1 MKAGGK
7 PPEKFIYMAKEYKE
21 VKMAQTSRNLG
32 ERSAELSLTRHFN
45 FFNNYYAGASLG
57 SEA

>member
-1 MKAGGK
+1 MEG
-7 PPEKFIYMAKEYKE
+7 
-21 VKMAQTSRNLG
+21 KMAQTSRNLG
-32 ERSAELSLTRHFN
+32 ERSAELNLNRRFK

>member
-1 MKAGGK
+1 
-7 PPEKFIYMAKEYKE
+7 
-21 VKMAQTSRNLG
+21 MAQTSRNLG